1 MLLSEIDIAKRLVDR
16 DDEKRLVITPIV
28 NAKEQFGPSS
38 FDVHLGTDFRQL
50 ENINRASILLD
61 RDLTREEEAFYTK
74 NVVVLSPNRSVYLH
88 PGEFVLA
95 ATLEYFR
102 FPGDLA
108 GRIEGRSSWGRLGL
122 LVHATA
128 GFVDPGFAGAL
139 TFELSNVGRLPIEL
153 KPGLRL
159 GQICFFQMSRMS
171 LIPYAKK
178 HRAKYLGAPGVQ
190 GSRAYAD
197 PEVKKKGFPLDTN
210 AHDTR
215 KIP

>member
-1 MLLSEIDIAKRLVDR
+1 MLLSEIDVAKRLVDP
-16 DDEKRLVITPIV
+16 DDKKRLVITPIV

-50 ENINRASILLD
+50 ENLNQASILLD
-61 RDLTREEEAFYTK
+61 GEVSKEKEALYTTK
-74 NVVVLSPNRSVYLH
+74 VLLSANHSVYLH

-95 ATLEYFR
+95 ATLEYFK
-102 FPGDLA
+102 FPDDLA

-128 GFVDPGFAGAL
+128 GFVDPGFEGAL

-159 GQICFFQMSRMS
+159 GQVCFFQMSQPS

-190 GSRAYAD
+190 GSRAHAD
-197 PEVKKKGFPLDTN
+197 PEMKKTPPKFEQ
-210 AHDTR
+210 
-215 KIP
+215 KSQ

>member
-1 MLLSEIDIAKRLVDR
+1 MLLSEIDVARRLLDP
-16 DDEKRLVITPIV
+16 DDKKRLVITPIV
-28 NAKEQFGPSS
+28 NAREQFGPSS

-50 ENINRASILLD
+50 ENLNKSSILLD
-61 RDLTREEEAFYTK
+61 RELSKEDEALYTTK
-74 NVVVLSPNRSVYLH
+74 VLLSAANSVYLH

-95 ATLEYFR
+95 ATLEYFK
-102 FPGDLA
+102 FPDDLA

-128 GFVDPGFAGAL
+128 GFVDPGYEGAL

-159 GQICFFQMSRMS
+159 GQVCFFQMSRPS

-190 GSRAYAD
+190 GSRAHAD
-197 PEVKKKGFPLDTN
+197 PEMKAP
-210 AHDTR
+210 
-215 KIP
+215 PP